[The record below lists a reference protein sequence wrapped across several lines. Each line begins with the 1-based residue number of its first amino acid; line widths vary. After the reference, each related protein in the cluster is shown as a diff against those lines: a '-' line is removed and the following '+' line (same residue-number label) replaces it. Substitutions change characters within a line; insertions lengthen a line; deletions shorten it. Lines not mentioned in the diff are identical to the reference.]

1 MGLELD
7 HIFVCVEPEAP
18 EAEFIKG
25 FGFQESNRRTH
36 IGQGTA
42 NVCFLFH
49 NAYLEL
55 LWLRDINEI
64 LSSVVRP
71 LGLWER
77 CCWGETQACPFGI
90 SLRSDVPGSLELPFA
105 TWNYYAPY
113 LPENTSFSIAA
124 NSENL
129 SEPLIFMSPVS
140 RIPSASPLKRGLLV
154 NKPGFDEIT
163 KLRVTLL
170 GEKNFSAELRKLTEL
185 GLVELKRGDR
195 FHLEIEFNQAQSG
208 QIQLFDSTLPIS
220 FRW

>member
-1 MGLELD
+1 MGFELD

-18 EAEFIKG
+18 EAEFLKA
-25 FGFQESNRRTH
+25 FGFEEGNRRTH
-36 IGQGTA
+36 TGQGTA

-64 LSSVVRP
+64 QSNVVRA

-77 CCWGETQACPFGI
+77 CCWRKTQACPFGI
-90 SLRSDVPGSLELPFA
+90 SLRSDVSGSLELPFA
-105 TWNYYAPY
+105 TWNYEAPF
-113 LPENTSFSIAA
+113 LPKGASLPIAA
-124 NSENL
+124 NSKNL
-129 SEPLIFMSPVS
+129 SEPLIFMSPVKLQS
-140 RIPSASPLKRGLLV
+140 SASPLKRGLLV
-154 NKPGFDEIT
+154 NKPGFNEIT
-163 KLRVTLL
+163 KLRVTLP

-195 FHLEIEFNQAQSG
+195 FHLEIEFNQAKLG
-208 QIQLFDSTLPIS
+208 QIQLFDSKLPIS

>member
-18 EAEFIKG
+18 EAEFLKA
-25 FGFQESNRRTH
+25 FGFQEGNRRTH
-36 IGQGTA
+36 PGQGTA

-55 LWLRDINEI
+55 LWLSDINEI

-77 CCWGETQACPFGI
+77 CCWGDQACPFGI

-105 TWNYYAPY
+105 TWNYYAPF
-113 LPENTSFSIAA
+113 LPKGASLPIAA

-140 RIPSASPLKRGLLV
+140 LIPSASPLKRGLLI

-163 KLRVTLL
+163 KLRVTLP

-185 GLVELKRGDR
+185 GLVELKRSDR
-195 FHLEIEFNQAQSG
+195 YHLEIEFNKAEEG
-208 QIQLFDSTLPIS
+208 QIQLFDSKLPIS
-220 FRW
+220 FYW

>member
-7 HIFVCVEPEAP
+7 HIFVCVEPKAP
-18 EAEFIKG
+18 EAEFLKG
-25 FGFQESNRRTH
+25 FGFQEGNRRTH
-36 IGQGTA
+36 QGQGTA

-55 LWLRDINEI
+55 LWLSDINEI

-77 CCWGETQACPFGI
+77 CCWRETEACPFGI
-90 SLRSDVPGSLELPFA
+90 SLRSDVPDSLELPFA

-113 LPENTSFSIAA
+113 LPAGASIPIAA

-129 SEPLIFMSPVS
+129 SEPLIFISPVS

-163 KLRVTLL
+163 KLRVTLV
-170 GEKNFSAELRKLTEL
+170 GEKNFSAELRKLAEL

-195 FHLEIEFNQAQSG
+195 YHLEIEFNQAQEG

>member
-1 MGLELD
+1 MGFELD

-36 IGQGTA
+36 TGQGTA

-90 SLRSDVPGSLELPFA
+90 SLRSDVADSLELPFA

-129 SEPLIFMSPVS
+129 SEPLIFLSRVS
-140 RIPSASPLKRGLLV
+140 RKISTSPLKRGLLV
-154 NKPGFDEIT
+154 NKSGFDEIT
-163 KLRVTLL
+163 KLRLTLV
-170 GEKNFSAELRKLTEL
+170 GEKIFSAELRKLAEL

-195 FHLEIEFNQAQSG
+195 YHLEIEFNQAQSG

>member
-18 EAEFIKG
+18 EAEFVKD
-25 FGFQESNRRTH
+25 FGFQEGNRRTH
-36 IGQGTA
+36 PGQGTT

-77 CCWGETQACPFGI
+77 CCWRETQACPFGI

-105 TWNYYAPY
+105 TWNYYAPF
-113 LPENTSFSIAA
+113 LPKGASLPIAV

-140 RIPSASPLKRGLLV
+140 LQPSASPLKRGLLV
-154 NKPGFDEIT
+154 NKHGFDEIT
-163 KLRVTLL
+163 KLRVTLP
-170 GEKNFSAELRKLTEL
+170 GEKIFSPELKKLTEL

-208 QIQLFDSTLPIS
+208 QIQLFDSKLPIS
-220 FRW
+220 FYW